1 MNGDKRKKRT
11 AGLLVL
17 VMVIAVAVGAL
28 VGKPLM
34 GWISNPEGFRSWVEA
49 KGWSSRL
56 VFLGMVIFQVILAFI
71 PGEPFEI
78 AAGYAFGAVEGTLLC
93 LAAAALGS
101 ALVVLLVRRFG
112 VKLVEVFFCREKILS
127 LRFLQD
133 SKRLNLLLFIVFL
146 IPGTPKDLLCYFV
159 GLTDIR
165 IRDWLLISFFA
176 RIPSVITSTIGGNA
190 LGEKNYVFA
199 AAVFAATLLISII
212 GILLYRHICRK
223 ENEGL
228 PLANNKKRSDHPE
241 ETY

>member
-78 AAGYAFGAVEGTLLC
+78 AAGYAFGAVEGTILSIAG
-93 LAAAALGS
+93 AAVGRIITFS
-101 ALVVLLVRRFG
+101 LVRRFG
-112 VKLVEVFFCREKILS
+112 MGLVRVFFSEEKINS
-127 LRFLQD
+127 VKFLKT
-133 SKRLNLLLFIVFL
+133 SNARNILFLVIYM
-146 IPGTPKDLLCYFV
+146 IPGTPKDLLGYFA
-159 GLTDIR
+159 GLTDIPFPVFC
-165 IRDWLLISFFA
+165 LVCTLG
-176 RIPSVITSTIGGNA
+176 RIPSVVTSTVGGDA
-190 LGEKNYVFA
+190 LGTKSYRAAILVFA
-199 AAVFAATLLISII
+199 FTFAISALGLMIYNAI
-212 GILLYRHICRK
+212 CKKHEGARHDK
-223 ENEGL
+223 
-228 PLANNKKRSDHPE
+228 
-241 ETY
+241 

>member
-78 AAGYAFGAVEGTLLC
+78 AAGYAFGAVEGTLLSIAG
-93 LAAAALGS
+93 AAVGS
-101 ALVVLLVRRFG
+101 IITFSLVRRFG
-112 VKLVEVFFCREKILS
+112 MGLVRVFFSEEKINS
-127 LRFLQD
+127 IKFLKT
-133 SKRLNLLLFIVFL
+133 SNARNILFLVIYM
-146 IPGTPKDLLCYFV
+146 IPGTPKDLLGYFA
-159 GLTDIR
+159 GLTDIPFPVFC
-165 IRDWLLISFFA
+165 LVCTLG
-176 RIPSVITSTIGGNA
+176 RIPSVVTSTVGGDA
-190 LGEKNYVFA
+190 LGTKSYRAAILVFA
-199 AAVFAATLLISII
+199 FTFAISALGLMIYNAI
-212 GILLYRHICRK
+212 CKKHEGARHDK
-223 ENEGL
+223 
-228 PLANNKKRSDHPE
+228 
-241 ETY
+241 

>member
-78 AAGYAFGAVEGTLLC
+78 AAGYAFGAVEGTILSIAG
-93 LAAAALGS
+93 AAVGS
-101 ALVVLLVRRFG
+101 IITFSLVRRFG
-112 VKLVEVFFCREKILS
+112 MGLVRVFFSEEKINS
-127 LRFLQD
+127 VKFLKT
-133 SKRLNLLLFIVFL
+133 SNARNILFLVIYM
-146 IPGTPKDLLCYFV
+146 IPGTPKDLLGYFA
-159 GLTDIR
+159 GLTDIPFPVFC
-165 IRDWLLISFFA
+165 LVCTLG
-176 RIPSVITSTIGGNA
+176 RIPSVVTSTVGGDA
-190 LGEKNYVFA
+190 LGTKSYRAAILVFA
-199 AAVFAATLLISII
+199 FTFAISALGLMIYNAI
-212 GILLYRHICRK
+212 CKKHEGARHDK
-223 ENEGL
+223 
-228 PLANNKKRSDHPE
+228 
-241 ETY
+241 